1 MWWQRLETSMCL
13 RISRSFRLPPDS
25 LSPNSP
31 HCVFG
36 SRFNSPLR
44 VVFFAP
50 LGAPTHTESDS
61 PPWRCRSLGHNDPS
75 DTVRFV
81 VISPTASRRGRAW
94 RSLGYR
100 PVRHASQPASAVP
113 LLGHNDPSDTVRFVV
128 TFPTASRRGALRGHG
143 VLSDTVLSD
152 TVQFAMPRS
161 PPRRCRFS
169 VSSIS
174 RIPSSSSL
182 PQQPRAAFL

>member
-1 MWWQRLETSMCL
+1 MAFSRIPSSSPCLAARL
-13 RISRSFRLPPDS
+13 
-25 LSPNSP
+25 
-31 HCVFG
+31 G
-36 SRFNSPLR
+36 GA
-44 VVFFAP
+44 AP
-50 LGAPTHTESDS
+50 WSQ
-61 PPWRCRSLGHNDPS
+61 
-75 DTVRFV
+75 
-81 VISPTASRRGRAW
+81 

-100 PVRHASQPASAVP
+100 PVRCDLPHCLAQRGGHGVLSDTVQFAMPRSSP
-113 LLGHNDPSDTVRFVV
+113 RRCRSLGHNDPSDTVRFVV

-174 RIPSSSSL
+174 RMPSSSSL